1 MEQPTQVLALKNFSL
16 KVGSWK
22 QVLETL
28 IAALYLFED
37 GMHRRRN
44 TSFASIPRNV
54 QVNWLYCT
62 LE

>member
-28 IAALYLFED
+28 TAALYLFED
-37 GMHRRRN
+37 GMHRRR
-44 TSFASIPRNV
+44 TPVSLASPETRSQLIV
-54 QVNWLYCT
+54 LYS
-62 LE
+62 